1 MVVGVGVVGIGLGPA
16 LDPTPNAKPTPYQEG
31 GHLKAPPGGKGE
43 GGGGTDARGPPLI
56 LTTSGHPDPR
66 RRRSPA
72 AKLEGRHASSKK
84 IERPKCG
91 SGFFSRR
98 DPNPNPNPVPNPK
111 REVLA

>member
-1 MVVGVGVVGIGLGPA
+1 M
-16 LDPTPNAKPTPYQEG
+16 
-31 GHLKAPPGGKGE
+31 
-43 GGGGTDARGPPLI
+43 I

-98 DPNPNPNPVPNPK
+98 DPNPNPNPIPNPR
-111 REVLA
+111 REVPA

>member
-1 MVVGVGVVGIGLGPA
+1 MVVGAGVVGIGLGPT
-16 LDPTPNAKPTPYQEG
+16 LDPTPNANPTPYQEG
-31 GHLKAPPGGKGE
+31 GHLKARPSGKGE
-43 GGGGTDARGPPLI
+43 GEGGADARGPPLI

-98 DPNPNPNPVPNPK
+98 G
-111 REVLA
+111 